1 MSTAHGDAAKQTWRN
16 RRSEETRRAVI
27 EAAVHCLVE
36 QGYANTTT
44 QLVADQVGL
53 SRGAM
58 NYHYATRTDLIGA
71 VIDYIFLRLLEMAYD
86 GVERREAGNGIDMS
100 QATDLQWSVINSA
113 EYIAYIELNIAA
125 RTDADLQSHFDK
137 KAVAFDQLWLEK
149 SEELLPLWEGD
160 RSNVAFAWNFTR
172 ATLEGLKINERIVRT
187 RADRKRIRD
196 GLIAAMMAF
205 QSGKVKIPE

>member
-187 RADRKRIRD
+187 RAGRKRIRD